1 MGFVPRTNIK
11 DTYGNI
17 LIGPRPKIK
26 GVLQVLT
33 GFGFNHIV
41 NFADILESRQVNYN
55 PLKIRFKSGEEFT
68 YGLSDIYEYLEKDF
82 KIYSNYV
89 IPAGKYKYLRQTVSI
104 LTAGSRNLAGE
115 FSYSFGDFYNGSR
128 QDLAIGVNYK
138 VAVPLFLGVKYKQN
152 EVQLPGGS
160 FTTRIYQMNVNVL
173 FSPDITLNNYL
184 QYDNSSKSVG
194 VQSRFQWIVK
204 PGNVIMLVWTTKLTQ
219 PLERYVM
226 DESALRFK
234 LKYNIRF

>member
-1 MGFVPRTNIK
+1 
-11 DTYGNI
+11 
-17 LIGPRPKIK
+17 
-26 GVLQVLT
+26 
-33 GFGFNHIV
+33 
-41 NFADILESRQVNYN
+41 
-55 PLKIRFKSGEEFT
+55 
-68 YGLSDIYEYLEKDF
+68 
-82 KIYSNYV
+82 
-89 IPAGKYKYLRQTVSI
+89 
-104 LTAGSRNLAGE
+104 
-115 FSYSFGDFYNGSR
+115 
-128 QDLAIGVNYK
+128 
-138 VAVPLFLGVKYKQN
+138 LGVKYKQN